1 MDLRLDSKVRAL
13 AAVLALVGPWAL
25 AGADSEKADA
35 KSDEPAVAETATDQ
49 ARAEARRKLEAAV
62 HAVAEAA
69 RELAA
74 TDPEAAGREAE
85 VTVRWLERRI
95 GEMER
100 RNRAMA
106 ARRPEMVVRAELAKE
121 GPRAWNPR
129 FHTRDQQKR
138 AHLGVMI
145 QDAED
150 DDGAL
155 VVSVLPHGGAAE
167 AGINGEDLIVEVNG
181 EPLTDAPSPSKALQ
195 TALRKVSPGDT
206 VRLVVR
212 RDGESLP
219 VEVVTTPG
227 VEHAVVDD
235 VLVFSAT
242 PWRPDRWRPDRWRPD
257 RWRMAEPA
265 QRPPLALVDI
275 GQDLGDYFGVDAGVL
290 VVDTPAGSE
299 LKPGDI
305 LQRIGGADVASSRD
319 ARRLLA
325 SAGATVEAQVLRKK
339 RKTTVTVRAEE
350 AGAPWAMQFRRFSRD
365 GGRADTPAAKVVP
378 APRADVEGEANG
390 D

>member
-1 MDLRLDSKVRAL
+1 MDLRLDSKARAL
-13 AAVLALVGPWAL
+13 AVVLALVGPWAL
-25 AGADSEKADA
+25 ADTDSEKADA
-35 KSDEPAVAETATDQ
+35 KSDEPAVAETPTDQ
-49 ARAEARRKLEAAV
+49 ARAEARRKLEAAA

-74 TDPEAAGREAE
+74 TDPEAAGREVE
-85 VTVRWLERRI
+85 VTVRRLE
-95 GEMER
+95 G

-106 ARRPEMVVRAELAKE
+106 ARRAEMVVRAELAKE
-121 GPRAWNPR
+121 GPRAWHPR
-129 FHTRDQQKR
+129 FHTQDQQKR
-138 AHLGVMI
+138 AHFGVMI

-242 PWRPDRWRPDRWRPD
+242 PWRPETPWRPDRWRRD

-305 LQRIGGADVASSRD
+305 LQRIGGADVASSHD

-350 AGAPWAMQFRRFSRD
+350 AGAPWAMQFRRFLRD
-365 GGRADTPAAKVVP
+365 GSRADTPAAKVVP